1 MSFHLRASV
10 FGCIRAWVVTFGAL
24 CPLADVSAQEIL
36 DALEEKLV
44 YTSAEGNVQADFSV
58 VSDVTL
64 FAAELPPQGLLLTN
78 SELFLAPR
86 LSVFLDVQ
94 FGERVILHGQM
105 RADRGFD
112 PGYESGG
119 QVRLDEYFLQLRA
132 AEAEKVNLRAGKYPT
147 VFGSWAPRSLAWDS
161 PLVTAPAP
169 YEELLPITDSAA
181 PATLASFAARRDM
194 AANKTGWVPIIWGPS
209 YATGA
214 AVLGRIEAFDYAL
227 EVKNASLSSRPE
239 TWDAIDNG
247 FQTQPTT
254 SVRLGLQPSPEW
266 TLGSSFSRGP
276 YMQESA
282 QASLPTGTSVD
293 DFHQT
298 TWGLDAGYAHRDW
311 QVWSELI
318 HATFDVPRVGEV
330 DVLSGYIEAKY
341 KITPQYWVVLR
352 VNQSW
357 FGDIPGLTSSW
368 DRNTS
373 RLDLGLGYRYSTHI
387 GAKFQYSYA
396 QQQGPDTEGNHLFA
410 AQVIVRF

>member
-1 MSFHLRASV
+1 MSIRPRAFVCRS
-10 FGCIRAWVVTFGAL
+10 IRNLTVTWAVL
-24 CPLADVSAQEIL
+24 CPLANASAQEYL
-36 DALEEKLV
+36 DALDEKLT
-44 YTSAEGNVQADFSV
+44 YTSADGTVKADLAFV
-58 VSDVTL
+58 GDVTL
-64 FAAELPPQGLLLTN
+64 FAAEQPPQGLLFTT
-78 SELFLAPR
+78 SDVFVAPR
-86 LSVFLDVQ
+86 LSAFLDVQ
-94 FGERVILHGQM
+94 FGDRVLLHGQI

-112 PGYESGG
+112 PGSESGG
-119 QVRLDEYFLQLRA
+119 DIRFDEYFLQFRA
-132 AEAEKVNLRAGKYPT
+132 SDAKEVNLRAGKYPT

-161 PLVTAPAP
+161 ALITAPAP
-169 YEELLPITDSAA
+169 YEELIPITDSAA
-181 PATLASFAARRDM
+181 PASLASFTARRDV
-194 AANKTGWVPIIWGPS
+194 AANKATWVPIIWGPS

-214 AVLGRIEAFDYAL
+214 AVLGRINAFDYAL
-227 EVKNASLSSRPE
+227 EVKNAALSSRPE

-247 FQTQPTT
+247 FETRPTA
-254 SVRLGLQPSPEW
+254 SVRLGLQPAPEW

-282 QASLPTGTSVD
+282 QATLPTGTSVD
-293 DFHQT
+293 DFSQT

-318 HATFDVPRVGEV
+318 HATFDVPRVGQV

-341 KITPQYWVVLR
+341 KITSQYWAALR

-357 FGDIPGLTSSW
+357 FGDIPGQTTSW

-373 RLDLGLGYRYSTHI
+373 RVDLGLGYRYSTHI
-387 GAKFQYSYA
+387 GAKVQYSYA